1 MISRSLGHRAPL
13 LWIAL
18 PWAAGLVGG
27 KLIPAPLPFSALL
40 AVALL
45 GAGVTLGAAIK
56 RPRIALG
63 ALVIGLFAGGLAT
76 YELRRDRVAD
86 YDELPP
92 REATLTLR
100 LGREFT
106 GAAQADRFSGLGK
119 IVNAPPHLAD
129 LVGQT
134 VQVSFRDFV
143 NQAAPRR
150 GTTVIVTGVLEP
162 LPRRSVGD
170 GGFDDFLIDLGLNF
184 SLGRGALERVVAE
197 PGRRERARARG
208 QAWIYDQLGRG
219 PGETRPDVV
228 AALRGMLLGLRS
240 ELSDT
245 QENLFLRTGTMHLFA
260 ISGLHIG
267 AIALG
272 LHGLLRG
279 LRVPRRTAFGVGAA
293 VLWAYVE
300 VVGAP
305 PSAVRAFLMVTCVQ
319 VALVWPRAGNPVA
332 GLATSAA
339 LVLVIDPMQLFGAGF
354 QMSYGIV
361 AALLL
366 YGLPLGEAW
375 QQRWALWQGLPK
387 AAWSSGHH
395 FLDSTWRKILG
406 IAALAVAASL
416 VSALSTPQFFGLF
429 TPAALLINPLFIPLA
444 ILAVFAG
451 FLALACGALSFG
463 PGAVLFAHAGALIVA
478 VMQWALEWINTLP
491 GVAWETAPKTAWWGG
506 LAQAGLLGLLVWGYA
521 HRWQRSGGGWWPPVI
536 WVGLMLVTGL
546 KFA

>member
-27 KLIPAPLPFSALL
+27 KLSPAPLPFSALL

-45 GAGVTLGAAIK
+45 GTGVALGAAMM

-92 REATLTLR
+92 RETTLTLR

-119 IVNAPPHLAD
+119 IVDAPPHLAD

-134 VQVSFRDFV
+134 VQVSFRDFG

-162 LPRRSVGD
+162 LPRRPVGD

-184 SLGRGALERVVAE
+184 SLDRGVLERVVAE

-219 PGETRPDVV
+219 PGKTRPDVV

-245 QENLFLRTGTMHLFA
+245 QVALFLRTGTMHLFA

-267 AIALG
+267 AIAVG
-272 LHGLLRG
+272 LHGLLQI
-279 LRVPRRTAFGVGAA
+279 LRVPRRTAFGVGVT

-300 VVGAP
+300 IVGAP

-332 GLATSAA
+332 GLAASAA
-339 LVLVIDPMQLFGAGF
+339 LVLVLDPMELFGAGF

-361 AALLL
+361 TALLL

-375 QQRWALWQGLPK
+375 QDRWTLWRGLPK
-387 AAWSSGHH
+387 AAWQAGHH
-395 FLDSTWRKILG
+395 WTDAAWRKILSIG
-406 IAALAVAASL
+406 ALGMAASL

-429 TPAALLINPLFIPLA
+429 TPAALLINPVFIPLA
-444 ILAVFAG
+444 VFAVFAG
-451 FLALACGALSFG
+451 FLTLSCGGLGFG
-463 PGAVLFAHAGALIVA
+463 AGATLFAYAGALIVA
-478 VMQWALEWINTLP
+478 VMQGALRWVNTLP
-491 GVAWETAPKTAWWGG
+491 GIAWETAPRAAWWGG
-506 LAQAGLLGLLVWGYA
+506 LAHAGLLALLVWGYA
-521 HRWQRSGGGWWPPVI
+521 HRWQRSHGGWWPPVI
-536 WVGLMLVTGL
+536 WVVLMLVTGL